1 MIMAGTSISNI
12 GTKVL
17 FQNRLL
23 ERLTRTHFLF
33 PVILFYTLSVLMVLI
48 AALVFHFSA
57 LSLSLLFIGG
67 AVAFTLAEYLI
78 HRFLFHFHAETDKEK
93 RIQYLI
99 HGVHHE
105 YPKDKDRLVM
115 PPVVSV
121 MLALIFFLLYWVLM
135 NHASFAFFSGF
146 CFGYSTYLIIHYSV
160 HRYKPPKNLLR
171 ILWKHHALHHYREDE
186 GNYSVSF
193 PFWDLLFNSNLKLK
207 SVAQDKEA
215 MSRL

>member
-1 MIMAGTSISNI
+1 MARAAISNK

-17 FQNRLL
+17 FKNYLL

-33 PVILFYTLSVLMVLI
+33 PVILFYVLSTAMLLLALLYTQVSYIMTLVLFVNG
-48 AALVFHFSA
+48 VFT
-57 LSLSLLFIGG
+57 
-67 AVAFTLAEYLI
+67 FTLIEYLI
-78 HRFLFHFHAETDKEK
+78 HRFLFHFHASTPKEK

-121 MLALIFFLLYWVLM
+121 FLALLFFLMFWLLM
-135 NHASFAFFSGF
+135 KESSLAFFSGF
-146 CFGYSTYLIIHYSV
+146 CFGYSSYLIIHYSV
-160 HRYKPPKNLLR
+160 HRYKPPKNFLR

-186 GNYSVSF
+186 GNYSVSL
-193 PFWDLLFNSNLKLK
+193 PLWDFIFS
-207 SVAQDKEA
+207 
-215 MSRL
+215 SRLKVKTREDSINALNRL